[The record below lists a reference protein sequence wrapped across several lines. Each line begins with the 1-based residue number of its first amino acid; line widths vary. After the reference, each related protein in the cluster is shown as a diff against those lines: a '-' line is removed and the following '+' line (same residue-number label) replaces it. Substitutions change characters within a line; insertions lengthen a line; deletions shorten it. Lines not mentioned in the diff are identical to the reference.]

1 MPFRQTENHAKM
13 PHRNLLTVNPIMRFI
28 TAAVPTQVGHNL
40 VAEEVKIDPF
50 GRGTTLRTAQQGSV
64 ERAGLGK
71 VAHRKCQVE
80 PGWGGHVLA
89 FVAGLFEREASPAG
103 KGKSMRK
110 KAPHL
115 SRGDQRRVLLK
126 IDGQAVPVTV
136 KINPRARRLIVKVHP
151 STGEVSV
158 VASSRRAL
166 EHALDFARTEK
177 EWIAGRLADVPP
189 PVMLGLGARIPFR
202 GEEHVIR
209 QGGSMGK
216 PVWIERDEDSL
227 IIRVSGRSEH
237 AGRRVLDFL
246 KREARRRL
254 ESRVMEYA
262 RILGVSPRRITVRD
276 TASRWGS
283 CSSSRSLSFSWRLIL
298 APPFV
303 LDYVVAHE
311 VAHLRELN
319 HSPRFWALV
328 ERLVPDLRRAQDW
341 LAGKG
346 TELYRYAPRIERN

>member
-1 MPFRQTENHAKM
+1 M
-13 PHRNLLTVNPIMRFI
+13 PHRNLLTVDPIMRFI
-28 TAAVPTQVGHNL
+28 TAAVPAEVGHDL
-40 VAEEVKIDPF
+40 VPEEVEIDPF
-50 GRGTTLRTAQQGSV
+50 GCRWPLRTAQQGPV
-64 ERAGLGK
+64 EGAGLRE
-71 VAHRKCQVE
+71 VAHRKCEVE
-80 PGWGGHVLA
+80 AGWRSHVLA
-89 FVAGLFEREASPAG
+89 FVAGFFAREASPAG
-103 KGKSMRK
+103 QGQSMRK
-110 KAPHL
+110 KALHR
-115 SRGDQRRVLLK
+115 SHGRQRRVLLK

-216 PVWIERDEDSL
+216 PVWIERDEAMPV
-227 IIRVSGRSEH
+227 IRVSGRSEH

-246 KREARRRL
+246 KREARHRL
-254 ESRVMEYA
+254 ESRAMEYA
-262 RILGVSPRRITVRD
+262 RALGVSPRRITVRD

-283 CSSSRSLSFSWRLIL
+283 CSSSRSLS
-298 APPFV
+298 
-303 LDYVVAHE
+303 
-311 VAHLRELN
+311 
-319 HSPRFWALV
+319 
-328 ERLVPDLRRAQDW
+328 
-341 LAGKG
+341 
-346 TELYRYAPRIERN
+346 